1 MTDLRPHPPWLWP
14 NTLSIDAAFIA
25 VGWQAVFA
33 RTLGTPI
40 GSHHAAILGL
50 AVWLGYAGDRWL
62 DAQRY
67 QPVLILTHRHP
78 FYARHRSAILC
89 TWVGVLAIAVA
100 LAGFSLSPLEFLRGS
115 ILLTFCLAH
124 TWVVQSRSKGFRK
137 RFPKEVSVSVLFC
150 AGVFLF
156 ITPPAAPDRV
166 LYVVSGGSFFF
177 LCLANCCLLAHWERG
192 SDQALGEFSIAV
204 TRPTLARQADW
215 LALASPIA
223 LWVISLTGRT
233 DANQIAIA
241 MAVSAIAL
249 FMLNRVA
256 LGYSSAARR
265 AWADAVLLSPYLALL
280 AF

>member
-14 NTLSIDAAFIA
+14 NTLSLDAAFIA
-25 VGWQAVFA
+25 VGWQALFA
-33 RTLGTPI
+33 RTLGAPI
-40 GSHHAAILGL
+40 GGHHAAILGL

-62 DAQRY
+62 DSQRY
-67 QPVLILTHRHP
+67 LPASVLTHRHL

-89 TWVGVLAIAVA
+89 VWVGVLAIAVA
-100 LAGFSLSPLEFLRGS
+100 LAGFSLSPLEFLRGC

-124 TWVVQSRSKGFRK
+124 TWGVQNGSRGFRK

-156 ITPPAAPDRV
+156 ITPPSPPDMV
-166 LYVVSGGSFFF
+166 LYAFSGGSFFF

-192 SDQALGEFSIAV
+192 ADQAQGEVSIAV
-204 TRPTLARQADW
+204 TRPTLARRADW

-223 LWVISLTGRT
+223 LWVISFTGRT
-233 DANQIAIA
+233 DANPVAIA

-256 LGYSSAARR
+256 LGYSSDTRR

-280 AF
+280 VF